1 MAFTGAL
8 MVLYRR
14 NRVAGG
20 CYFFTV
26 TLHDRRQRYLTE
38 HVDLLREAFRVVMAR
53 KPFTIDAIVVLPEHL
68 HCIWTLPAGDDD
80 YPARWQA
87 IKAHFVR
94 ALAKRGITAATQ
106 ADGGAG
112 IWQRRYWEHTLR
124 DDEDVANHVQYI
136 HYNPVKHCLVE
147 RAEDWPYST
156 LRRDRWR

>member
-1 MAFTGAL
+1 

-26 TLHDRRQRYLTE
+26 TLHDRRQRYLTD

-53 KPFTIDAIVVLPEHL
+53 KPFTIDAIVILSEHL

-112 IWQRRYWEHTLR
+112 IWQRSYWEHTLR

-136 HYNPVKHCLVE
+136 HYNPVKHSLVE
-147 RAEDWPYST
+147 RAEDWPYSS
-156 LRRDRWR
+156 LRRGRWR

>member
-1 MAFTGAL
+1 

-26 TLHDRRQRYLTE
+26 TLHDRRQRYLTD
-38 HVDLLREAFRVVMAR
+38 HVDLLREAFRVVMVR
-53 KPFTIDAIVVLPEHL
+53 KPYTIDAIVVLPEHL

-94 ALAKRGITAATQ
+94 ALAKRGITAPTR

-124 DDEDVANHVQYI
+124 DDEDVANHMQYI
-136 HYNPVKHCLVE
+136 HYNPVKHGLVE
-147 RAEDWPYST
+147 RAEDWPYSS
-156 LRRDRWR
+156 LRRGK

>member
-1 MAFTGAL
+1 

-26 TLHDRRQRYLTE
+26 TLHDRRQRYLTD

-53 KPFTIDAIVVLPEHL
+53 KPFTIDSIVILPEHL

-94 ALAKRGITAATQ
+94 ALAKRGITAAIQ

-124 DDEDVANHVQYI
+124 DDEDIANHVQYI
-136 HYNPVKHCLVE
+136 HYNPVKHGLVE
-147 RAEDWPYST
+147 RVEDWPYSS
-156 LRRDRWR
+156 LGRGRWR